1 MNHRN
6 PSVSSLHLKFKKENQ
21 MYNILWLPGKYCQ
34 GKGLLAQAG
43 SFIASYGRKPL
54 ILWESFL
61 RDSYGE
67 RLLDSFR
74 KQNITPC
81 DSLFHGET
89 TRNAAKQLAE
99 KARSESCDVIIGVGG
114 GKAIDTAKGAAAMAG
129 IRCVVIPTVA
139 SNDAPTSAC
148 TVWYT
153 EDGEYDGFDM
163 WPHNPDMILVDT
175 EIIAKAPARF
185 FVAGMGDAL
194 ATWPEAS
201 AAYSKRAI
209 SCTGGIQTLAA
220 MSMAKLC
227 FETIMEY
234 GLEAKTAVENQ
245 VVTPAVEKVIE
256 ANIFLSG
263 IGWESGGLATAHAI
277 ANSLPMIHETHG
289 FLHGEKVAFGLVTQL
304 CLEQDWKVGRIH
316 KIVDFLIAI
325 GLPVTLAEMKMQDV
339 SRERFLAFAQ
349 AVSGEG
355 SFVHNHPFRIAPAD
369 IVNAIFAAD
378 SLGRRRKECQG
389 SL

>member
-1 MNHRN
+1 M
-6 PSVSSLHLKFKKENQ
+6 P
-21 MYNILWLPGKYCQ
+21 NILWLPGKYCQ

-43 SFIASYGRKPL
+43 KYVASYGKKPL

-67 RLLDSFR
+67 QLLDSFR
-74 KQNITPC
+74 AQNMTPC

-89 TRNAAKQLAE
+89 TRDAAKQLVE
-99 KARSESCDVIIGVGG
+99 KARCESCDVIIGIGG

-129 IRCVVIPTVA
+129 LRSVIIPTVA
-139 SNDAPTSAC
+139 SNDAPSSAC

-153 EDGEYDGFDM
+153 AEGEYDGFDM

-175 EIIAKAPARF
+175 EIIAKAPVRF

-209 SCTGGIQTLAA
+209 ACTGGMQTLTA

-234 GLEAKTAVENQ
+234 GLEAKAAVERR

-256 ANIFLSG
+256 ANILLSG
-263 IGWESGGLATAHAI
+263 VGWESGGLATAHAI

-289 FLHGEKVAFGLVTQL
+289 LLHGEKVAFGLVTQL
-304 CLEQDWKVGRIH
+304 CLEQDWKIDRIH
-316 KIVDFLIAI
+316 ETVDFLVSV

-339 SRERFLAFAQ
+339 SRERLLDFAK

-355 SFVHNHPFRIAPAD
+355 SFVHNHPFPVEPTDLVDA
-369 IVNAIFAAD
+369 VYAAD
-378 SLGRRRKECQG
+378 SLGQRRRSKLPSHER
-389 SL
+389 